1 MRKAPFAPPNAIWLL
16 AISLAL
22 AGWLHYLLGVDDN
35 GNVMQVSPDPM
46 LSELRAALQSVR
58 LGVTESAD
66 AVIDSKGLAENVTV
80 MFKKLLSGSG
90 AARETLKNYL
100 R

>member
-1 MRKAPFAPPNAIWLL
+1 
-16 AISLAL
+16 
-22 AGWLHYLLGVDDN
+22 
-35 GNVMQVSPDPM
+35 M

-90 AARETLKNYL
+90 AVRETLKNYL